1 MVWESIK
8 ESLKQSIP
16 SSEFGLWIKPIT
28 CQHVDD
34 SSLELN
40 GPDRFF
46 CAWVKDKYLD
56 QIKVKLHELGTN
68 QASVR
73 LSVNNNS
80 EKPLISQQTR
90 QLQLPGLVS
99 GSSSFR
105 SLHPAYTFDNFM
117 VGNSNLLARSAC
129 SSLAKNDKTFGNCL
143 FVNSSTGLG
152 KSHLTQAVAHEVL
165 QTSPSTRLRYL
176 TAQQFSAEMVRGIQT
191 KNMDKFSKKYVNN
204 CDMLMVEDVHILK
217 GKTKTQEE
225 LNNILDYLIKAGK
238 RVIFTSA
245 VDPVKFDGID
255 EDFKSRMTSGLVT
268 EIDTPDFNTRFN
280 IIRHKAAMNDLT
292 LSESTIEMLAKH
304 LHGDIRKTESA
315 LIGIKAKSSLL
326 KMDPDETLIR
336 EVLEGI
342 IGRPPE
348 LDGIM
353 IRNFISS
360 QYKISVNE
368 LQSRSRKRHIS
379 FPRQIAMY
387 MTRKYT
393 DLSLADIGQIYQRDH
408 STVLY
413 AIKTVTKT
421 ISQKTAKRKQIE
433 LLCKNLN
440 INQAGN

>member
-1 MVWESIK
+1 
-8 ESLKQSIP
+8 
-16 SSEFGLWIKPIT
+16 
-28 CQHVDD
+28 
-34 SSLELN
+34 
-40 GPDRFF
+40 
-46 CAWVKDKYLD
+46 
-56 QIKVKLHELGTN
+56 
-68 QASVR
+68 
-73 LSVNNNS
+73 
-80 EKPLISQQTR
+80 
-90 QLQLPGLVS
+90 
-99 GSSSFR
+99 
-105 SLHPAYTFDNFM
+105 
-117 VGNSNLLARSAC
+117 
-129 SSLAKNDKTFGNCL
+129 
-143 FVNSSTGLG
+143 
-152 KSHLTQAVAHEVL
+152 
-165 QTSPSTRLRYL
+165 
-176 TAQQFSAEMVRGIQT
+176 
-191 KNMDKFSKKYVNN
+191 
-204 CDMLMVEDVHILK
+204 MLMVEDVHILK

-280 IIRHKAAMNDLT
+280 IIRHKAAMNNLT
-292 LSESTIEMLAKH
+292 LSESAIEMLAKH